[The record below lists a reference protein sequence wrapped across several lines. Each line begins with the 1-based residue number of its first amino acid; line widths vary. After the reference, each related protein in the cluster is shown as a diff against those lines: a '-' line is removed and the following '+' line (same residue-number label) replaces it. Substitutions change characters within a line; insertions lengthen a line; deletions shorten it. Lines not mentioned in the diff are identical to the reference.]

1 MPLEIG
7 AIAPDFTLKNQFGE
21 DVTLSQFRG
30 KKPVVIVFF
39 PLAFSGICTGELCE
53 IRDNL
58 VVFDRAD
65 VELLGVSVDSHF
77 TLRAWAEQERY
88 SFQLLSDRWPTGAV
102 ASAYDVF
109 VEGAG
114 IANRATFVIDKEG
127 RIVDEIITEPGQ
139 ARDFAAY
146 RDAVAKVA

>member
-30 KKPVVIVFF
+30 KKPVVMVFF

>member
-65 VELLGVSVDSHF
+65 VELLGVSVDSDF

>member
-7 AIAPDFTLKNQFGE
+7 AIAPNFTLKNQFGE
-21 DVTLSQFRG
+21 EVTLSQFHG

-53 IRDNL
+53 IRDNIA
-58 VVFDRAD
+58 VFDSAD
-65 VELLGVSVDSHF
+65 VELLGISVDSHF
-77 TLRAWAEQERY
+77 TLRAWAEQEKYR
-88 SFQLLSDRWPTGAV
+88 FQLLSDRWPTGTV
-102 ASAYDVF
+102 ASDYGVF

-114 IANRATFVIDKEG
+114 IANRATFVIDNDG

-146 RDAVAKVA
+146 RTAVAKVA

>member
-21 DVTLSQFRG
+21 DVSLSQFRG
-30 KKPVVIVFF
+30 KKPVVMVFF

-53 IRDNL
+53 IRDNIS
-58 VVFDRAD
+58 VFDSAD

-77 TLRAWAEQERY
+77 TLRAWAEHEGY
-88 SFQLLSDRWPTGAV
+88 KFQLLSDRWPTGAV

-127 RIVDEIITEPGQ
+127 RIVDEIITAPGQ

-146 RDAVAKVA
+146 RAAIGKVA

>member
-53 IRDNL
+53 IRDNI
-58 VVFDRAD
+58 VIFDRAD

-77 TLRAWAEQERY
+77 TLRAWAEQEKY

-102 ASAYDVF
+102 ASDYGVF
-109 VEGAG
+109 VDGAG
-114 IANRATFVIDKEG
+114 IANRATFVIDKDG

-139 ARDFAAY
+139 ARDFQAY
-146 RDAVAKVA
+146 RNAVAKVA